1 MSDRSEVRYVLRQLL
16 LSICRMERVTVA
28 YRCACGQFLILTN
41 FDPSA
46 LDRETAEIDVSV
58 LRFTDGA
65 VCPECGVSLAP
76 VWSAAEMS
84 WVKDTLAKLDSLDV
98 ESLVHALQDE
108 LQVLQEARLR
118 CN

>member
-1 MSDRSEVRYVLRQLL
+1 MLDRSETGHVLRQLL

-41 FDPSA
+41 FEPSA
-46 LDRETAEIDVSV
+46 LDRETAEIEVCV
-58 LRFTDGA
+58 LRFTDDA

-76 VWSAAEMS
+76 VWRAAEMS
-84 WVKDTLAKLDSLDV
+84 WVQDTLAKLDSLDV

-108 LQVLQEARLR
+108 LQVLEETRLR